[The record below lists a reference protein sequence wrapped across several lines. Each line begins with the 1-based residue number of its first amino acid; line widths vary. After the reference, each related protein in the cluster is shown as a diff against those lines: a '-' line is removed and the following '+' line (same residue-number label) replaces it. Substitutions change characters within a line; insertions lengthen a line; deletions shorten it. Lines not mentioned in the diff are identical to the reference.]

1 MSVRTVEKILKEKA
15 GLMLRVILIVV
26 SLELSS
32 FVPKNIGQHS

>member
-1 MSVRTVEKILKEKA
+1 MSVHTVEKILKEKA